1 MMNFLIDDLA
11 MLAHLP
17 DCCTQVRFIED
28 VVEMDLGRF
37 LPGRPAEDTN
47 RVLAP
52 HHTITRLGEN
62 SLEGV
67 IACELDEEMTSDGM
81 LKSARQ
87 FLQVKANILLEK
99 FHPFRDR
106 HSTLSRI
113 GASDVPTDCPLQA
126 DEGVGHRWCCHL
138 FDLSWNLVTQPPFRQ
153 LDGKW

>member
-1 MMNFLIDDLA
+1 MDFLPDYLA

-17 DCCTQVRFIED
+17 DCCIQVRFTED
-28 VVEMDLGRF
+28 VVEMDLDRL
-37 LPGRPAEDTN
+37 LPGQPAEDMN

-52 HHTITRLGEN
+52 YHPVPCLGEN
-62 SLEGV
+62 LLEGV
-67 IACELDEEMTSDGM
+67 FTCELDEEMTSDGM

-87 FLQVKANILLEK
+87 FLQVKASILLEK
-99 FHPFRDR
+99 VPSFRDR

-138 FDLSWNLVTQPPFRQ
+138 DLSWNLITQPLFRQ
-153 LDGKW
+153 LDGDG